1 MKKLN
6 RPLSPTS
13 DSQVRKVYKEIQ
25 KGGDVPIGGL
35 GIPYP
40 EKKGT
45 ISRDFLLNTLLD
57 LSLYAQSIVK
67 DSLKKYKQTYFVL
80 QDCAMLLP

>member
-6 RPLSPTS
+6 RPLSPQS
-13 DSQVRKVYKEIQ
+13 DHETKRAYKDIQ

-40 EKKGT
+40 EKKGMEYK
-45 ISRDFLLNTLLD
+45 SKKMSYSVSNDLN
-57 LSLYAQSIVK
+57 
-67 DSLKKYKQTYFVL
+67 
-80 QDCAMLLP
+80 

>member
-13 DSQVRKVYKEIQ
+13 GSEVKKVYKEIQ

-45 ISRDFLLNTLLD
+45 TICLLNEWAVILL
-57 LSLYAQSIVK
+57 IV
-67 DSLKKYKQTYFVL
+67 
-80 QDCAMLLP
+80 

>member
-1 MKKLN
+1 MTKINIFFVSHINLVFYIFSVDSDTSNIKVKKLN
-6 RPLSPTS
+6 RPLSPTT
-13 DSQVRKVYKEIQ
+13 DTEVKKVYKEIQ

-45 ISRDFLLNTLLD
+45 AFYQIKICSSRH
-57 LSLYAQSIVK
+57 
-67 DSLKKYKQTYFVL
+67 
-80 QDCAMLLP
+80 M